1 MELKAPDF
9 RKREDKLSG
18 WLDGEVRTFLFDSF
32 SDDYCTRTGMEFLRG
47 VDIPI
52 KPGDLAAFRGEG
64 GLPVTDLADNMAL
77 VIGANTQFKYRD
89 AYISYLALYF
99 NEKLVDVLVQKG
111 AEELRAQH
119 YRKSCIYFRAALLLD
134 SQHREALFGYA
145 CCCREWYLSMEGE
158 DQQELIGIL
167 KKESTEYFEHV
178 TRVWPD
184 YAAAYYFL
192 GYAYVNAGQYKKA
205 ELAWKKFLKL
215 SDASTGSAS
224 VGGTES
230 AKVPEPS
237 TVPESSAV
245 PGPSTGPESVE
256 GTDPSTTPAQVPDE
270 IAEIRERIASLADPV
285 KIEEG
290 IQALVA
296 GHLEDGLRILERYVG
311 TQYDNWWPLHYYLAS
326 AYRELGF
333 FDEAIEGFK
342 RVLALQPSHEE
353 SCECLADLY
362 AADGDAENSEKY
374 RRKAE
379 IIRRNRME

>member
-52 KPGDLAAFRGEG
+52 KPGDLAAFHGEG

-89 AYISYLALYF
+89 AYIAYLALYF
-99 NEKLVDVLVQKG
+99 NEKLVDVLAQKG
-111 AEELRAQH
+111 AEELKAQH

-134 SQHREALFGYA
+134 SQNKQAMFGYA

-158 DQQELIGIL
+158 DQQELISLL

-178 TRVWPD
+178 TRVYPED
-184 YAAAYYFL
+184 AAAYYFL
-192 GYAYVNAGQYKKA
+192 GYAYVNAGQYRKSQ
-205 ELAWKKFLKL
+205 LAWKKFLQL
-215 SDASTGSAS
+215 SEKQEGDAA
-224 VGGTES
+224 
-230 AKVPEPS
+230 AAEP
-237 TVPESSAV
+237 
-245 PGPSTGPESVE
+245 VE
-256 GTDPSTTPAQVPDE
+256 AAPDPDAL
-270 IAEIRERIASLADPV
+270 AEVRERLASLEDPV

-290 IQALVA
+290 VNLLTA

-311 TQYDNWWPLHYYLAS
+311 TDYDSWWPLHYYLAS

-333 FDEAIEGFK
+333 FEESIEGFK
-342 RVLALQPSHEE
+342 KVLALQPSHEE
-353 SCECLADLY
+353 SCECLAELY
-362 AADGDAENSEKY
+362 MAEGDAENAEKY

-379 IIRRNRME
+379 IIRKNRE

>member
-1 MELKAPDF
+1 MDLKAPDF

-52 KPGDLAAFRGEG
+52 KPGDLAAFHGEG
-64 GLPVTDLADNMAL
+64 GLAVTDLADNMAL

-89 AYISYLALYF
+89 AYIAYLAMYF
-99 NEKLVDVLVQKG
+99 NEKLVDVLAQKG
-111 AEELRAQH
+111 SGELKEQH
-119 YRKSCIYFRAALLLD
+119 YRKACIYFRAALLLD
-134 SQHREALFGYA
+134 SQNKEAMFGYA

-158 DQQELIGIL
+158 DQQELTGIL

-178 TRVWPD
+178 TRVYPD
-184 YAAAYYFL
+184 AAAPYYFL

-205 ELAWKKFLKL
+205 ELAWKKFLEL
-215 SDASTGSAS
+215 SGKQPDG
-224 VGGTES
+224 
-230 AKVPEPS
+230 
-237 TVPESSAV
+237 
-245 PGPSTGPESVE
+245 PGE
-256 GTDPSTTPAQVPDE
+256 QDE
-270 IAEIRERIASLADPV
+270 REEIKEIRERLASLEAPV

-290 IQALVA
+290 VNLLTA

-311 TQYDNWWPLHYYLAS
+311 TEYDSWWPLHYYLGS

-333 FDEAIEGFK
+333 FTEAIEGFK
-342 RVLALQPSHEE
+342 RVLALQPSHAE
-353 SCECLADLY
+353 SCECLAELY
-362 AADGDAENSEKY
+362 MAEGDAENAEKY

-379 IIRRNRME
+379 IIRKNARE

>member
-52 KPGDLAAFRGEG
+52 KPGDLAAFHGEG

-77 VIGANTQFKYRD
+77 VIGANTHFKYRD
-89 AYISYLALYF
+89 AYIAYLALYF
-99 NEKLVDVLVQKG
+99 NEKLVDVLAQKG
-111 AEELRAQH
+111 AEELKAQR

-134 SQHREALFGYA
+134 SRHRQAMFGYA

-158 DQQELIGIL
+158 DQQELIAIL

-178 TRVWPD
+178 TRVYPED
-184 YAAAYYFL
+184 AAAYYFL

-205 ELAWKKFLKL
+205 ELAWKKFLNL
-215 SDASTGSAS
+215 SGEQKTDSS
-224 VGGTES
+224 E
-230 AKVPEPS
+230 PE
-237 TVPESSAV
+237 
-245 PGPSTGPESVE
+245 
-256 GTDPSTTPAQVPDE
+256 E
-270 IAEIRERIASLADPV
+270 IKEIRERLTSLEDPV

-290 IQALVA
+290 VNLLTA

-311 TQYDNWWPLHYYLAS
+311 TDYDSWWPLHYYLAS

-333 FDEAIEGFK
+333 FEESIEGFK
-342 RVLALQPSHEE
+342 KVLALHPSHEE
-353 SCECLADLY
+353 SCECLAELCM
-362 AADGDAENSEKY
+362 AEGDAENAEKY
-374 RRKAE
+374 RKKAE
-379 IIRRNRME
+379 IIRKNRE

>member
-47 VDIPI
+47 VQIPI
-52 KPGDLAAFRGEG
+52 KPGDLAAFHGEG

-89 AYISYLALYF
+89 AYIAYLALYF
-99 NEKLVDVLVQKG
+99 NEKLVTVLAQKG
-111 AEELRAQH
+111 ADELKAQH
-119 YRKSCIYFRAALLLD
+119 YRKACIYFRAALLLD
-134 SQHREALFGYA
+134 DQSKEAMFGYA

-158 DQQELIGIL
+158 DQQELIAIL
-167 KKESTEYFEHV
+167 KKESSEYFEHL
-178 TRVWPD
+178 TRVYPD
-184 YAAAYYFL
+184 DATAYYFL
-192 GYAYVNAGQYKKA
+192 GYVYVNAGQYKKA
-205 ELAWKKFLKL
+205 ELAWKKFVEL
-215 SDASTGSAS
+215 SGAALADS
-224 VGGTES
+224 V
-230 AKVPEPS
+230 A
-237 TVPESSAV
+237 
-245 PGPSTGPESVE
+245 
-256 GTDPSTTPAQVPDE
+256 GTDTEPAEETSKEREE
-270 IAEIRERIASLADPV
+270 IKEIRERLASLEDPV

-290 IQALVA
+290 VNLLTA

-311 TQYDNWWPLHYYLAS
+311 TDYDSWWPLHYYLGS

-333 FDEAIEGFK
+333 FPEAIEGFK

-362 AADGDAENSEKY
+362 MAEGDAENAEKY

-379 IIRRNRME
+379 IIRKNREE

>member
-1 MELKAPDF
+1 MELKSPDF

-18 WLDGEVRTFLFDSF
+18 WLDGEVKTFLFDSF

-52 KPGDLAAFRGEG
+52 KPGDLAAFHGEG

-99 NEKLVDVLVQKG
+99 NEKLVDVLAQKG
-111 AEELRAQH
+111 AEELKAGH

-134 SQHREALFGYA
+134 SQSRESMFGYA

-158 DQQELIGIL
+158 DEQELIAIL
-167 KKESTEYFEHV
+167 KKEASEYFEHV
-178 TRVWPD
+178 TRVYPD
-184 YAAAYYFL
+184 YAPAYYFL
-192 GYAYVNAGQYKKA
+192 GYAYINGGQYKKA
-205 ELAWKKFLKL
+205 ELAWKKFLDL
-215 SDASTGSAS
+215 S
-224 VGGTES
+224 E
-230 AKVPEPS
+230 KQ
-237 TVPESSAV
+237 
-245 PGPSTGPESVE
+245 E
-256 GTDPSTTPAQVPDE
+256 GAEERDE
-270 IAEIRERIASLADPV
+270 IKEIRERIASLADPV

-290 IQALVA
+290 VNLLTA

-311 TQYDNWWPLHYYLAS
+311 TDYDSWWPLHYYLAS

-333 FDEAIEGFK
+333 FEESIEGFR

-353 SCECLADLY
+353 SCECLAELY
-362 AADGDAENSEKY
+362 MAEGDADNAEKY
-374 RRKAE
+374 RKKAE
-379 IIRRNRME
+379 IIRRNRE

>member
-77 VIGANTQFKYRD
+77 VIGANTQFRHRD
-89 AYISYLALYF
+89 AYIAYLALYF
-99 NEKLVDVLVQKG
+99 NEKLVTVLAQKG
-111 AEELRAQH
+111 ADELKAQH
-119 YRKSCIYFRAALLLD
+119 YRRSCIYFRAALLLD
-134 SQHREALFGYA
+134 DQSKEAMFGYA

-158 DQQELIGIL
+158 DQQELIAIL
-167 KKESTEYFEHV
+167 KKESSEYFEHL
-178 TRVWPD
+178 TRVYPD
-184 YAAAYYFL
+184 DAAAYYFL
-192 GYAYVNAGQYKKA
+192 GYVYVNAGQYKKA
-205 ELAWKKFLKL
+205 ELAWKKFIGL
-215 SDASTGSAS
+215 SGEAA
-224 VGGTES
+224 E
-230 AKVPEPS
+230 ER
-237 TVPESSAV
+237 
-245 PGPSTGPESVE
+245 
-256 GTDPSTTPAQVPDE
+256 DE
-270 IAEIRERIASLADPV
+270 IKEIRERLESLKDPV

-290 IQALVA
+290 VNLLTA

-311 TQYDNWWPLHYYLAS
+311 TDYDSWWPLHYYLGS

-333 FDEAIEGFK
+333 FTEAIEGFK

-353 SCECLADLY
+353 SCECLAELY
-362 AADGDAENSEKY
+362 MAEGDAENAEKY

-379 IIRRNRME
+379 IIRRNAQE

>member
-52 KPGDLAAFRGEG
+52 KPGDLAAFHGEG
-64 GLPVTDLADNMAL
+64 GLPVTDLADNMAC
-77 VIGANTQFKYRD
+77 VMGANTQFKYRD
-89 AYISYLALYF
+89 AYIAYLALYF

-111 AEELRAQH
+111 ATELREQH

-134 SQHREALFGYA
+134 DQNRDAMFGYA

-167 KKESTEYFEHV
+167 KKEATEYFEHV
-178 TRVWPD
+178 TRVFPD

-215 SDASTGSAS
+215 NEEKAA
-224 VGGTES
+224 V
-230 AKVPEPS
+230 S
-237 TVPESSAV
+237 TVPE
-245 PGPSTGPESVE
+245 PVE
-256 GTDPSTTPAQVPDE
+256 GTEASTDPAEGTNESDE
-270 IAEIRERIASLADPV
+270 VKEIRERVASLADPV

-290 IQALVA
+290 INALLA

-333 FDEAIEGFK
+333 FDEAVEGFK

-379 IIRRNRME
+379 IIRKNRRE

>member
-1 MELKAPDF
+1 MELKSPEF

-18 WLDGEVRTFLFDSF
+18 WLDGEVKTFLFDSF

-77 VIGANTQFKYRD
+77 VIGANTQFRYRD

-111 AEELRAQH
+111 AEELKAQR

-134 SQHREALFGYA
+134 DQSRDAMFGYA

-158 DQQELIGIL
+158 DQQELISIL
-167 KKESTEYFEHV
+167 KKESSEYFEHL
-178 TRVWPD
+178 TRVYPD
-184 YAAAYYFL
+184 HAAAYYFL
-192 GYAYVNAGQYKKA
+192 GYVYVNAGQYKKA

-215 SDASTGSAS
+215 SEAAEGSTGMATGAEGAAS
-224 VGGTES
+224 GTES
-230 AKVPEPS
+230 TAAGE
-237 TVPESSAV
+237 ENAAADAD
-245 PGPSTGPESVE
+245 PGPAEALPEK
-256 GTDPSTTPAQVPDE
+256 PE
-270 IAEIRERIASLADPV
+270 IAEIRERLASLEDPV

-290 IQALVA
+290 VNLLTA

-311 TQYDNWWPLHYYLAS
+311 TDYDSWWPLHYYLGS

-333 FDEAIEGFK
+333 FEEAIEGFK
-342 RVLALQPSHEE
+342 RVLALHPSHEE
-353 SCECLADLY
+353 SCECLAELY
-362 AADGDAENSEKY
+362 MAEGDADNAEKY

-379 IIRRNRME
+379 IIRKNRE

>member
-52 KPGDLAAFRGEG
+52 KPGDLAAFHGEG

-89 AYISYLALYF
+89 AYIAYLALYF
-99 NEKLVDVLVQKG
+99 NEKLIAVLVQKG

-134 SQHREALFGYA
+134 DQNRDAMFGYA

-158 DQQELIGIL
+158 DQQELIAIL
-167 KKESTEYFEHV
+167 KKEATEYFEHV
-178 TRVWPD
+178 TRVYPD

-215 SDASTGSAS
+215 NEEKAAAT
-224 VGGTES
+224 T
-230 AKVPEPS
+230 VPEPVEG
-237 TVPESSAV
+237 TDSSAV
-245 PGPSTGPESVE
+245 PEPAE
-256 GTDPSTTPAQVPDE
+256 GTNESDE
-270 IAEIRERIASLADPV
+270 VKEIRERVASLEDPV

-290 IQALVA
+290 INALLA

-333 FDEAIEGFK
+333 FDEAVEGFK

-379 IIRRNRME
+379 IIRKNRRE

>member
-1 MELKAPDF
+1 MELKSPDF

-18 WLDGEVRTFLFDSF
+18 WLDGEVKTFLFDSF

-52 KPGDLAAFRGEG
+52 KPGNLAAFHGEG

-99 NEKLVDVLVQKG
+99 NEKLVDVLAQKG
-111 AEELRAQH
+111 AEELKAQH

-134 SQHREALFGYA
+134 SQSREAMFGYA

-158 DQQELIGIL
+158 DEQELIAIL
-167 KKESTEYFEHV
+167 KKEASEYFEHV
-178 TRVWPD
+178 TRVYPD
-184 YAAAYYFL
+184 YAPAYYFL
-192 GYAYVNAGQYKKA
+192 GYAYINGGQYKKA
-205 ELAWKKFLKL
+205 ELVWKKFLEL
-215 SDASTGSAS
+215 SKDAD
-224 VGGTES
+224 
-230 AKVPEPS
+230 PER
-237 TVPESSAV
+237 E
-245 PGPSTGPESVE
+245 
-256 GTDPSTTPAQVPDE
+256 E
-270 IAEIRERIASLADPV
+270 IKEIRERVASLADPV

-290 IQALVA
+290 VNLLTA

-311 TQYDNWWPLHYYLAS
+311 TEYDSWWPLHYYLAS

-333 FDEAIEGFK
+333 FEESIEGFK

-353 SCECLADLY
+353 SCECLAELF
-362 AADGDAENSEKY
+362 AADGDADNAEKY

-379 IIRRNRME
+379 IIRKNRE

>member
-52 KPGDLAAFRGEG
+52 KPGDLAAFHGEG

-99 NEKLVDVLVQKG
+99 NEKLVDVLAQEG
-111 AEELRAQH
+111 AEELKAQH

-134 SQHREALFGYA
+134 SQNRQAMFGYA

-158 DQQELIGIL
+158 DQQELIALL

-178 TRVWPD
+178 TRVYPED
-184 YAAAYYFL
+184 AAAYYFL
-192 GYAYVNAGQYKKA
+192 GYAYVNAGQYRKSQ
-205 ELAWKKFLKL
+205 LAWKKFLQL
-215 SDASTGSAS
+215 S
-224 VGGTES
+224 E
-230 AKVPEPS
+230 KQ
-237 TVPESSAV
+237 
-245 PGPSTGPESVE
+245 E
-256 GTDPSTTPAQVPDE
+256 GAEDREE
-270 IAEIRERIASLADPV
+270 IKEVRERLASLEDPV

-290 IQALVA
+290 VNLLTA

-311 TQYDNWWPLHYYLAS
+311 TGYDSWWPLHYYLAS

-333 FDEAIEGFK
+333 FEESIEGFK
-342 RVLALQPSHEE
+342 KVLALQPSHEE
-353 SCECLADLY
+353 SCECLAELY
-362 AADGDAENSEKY
+362 MAEGDAESAEKY

-379 IIRRNRME
+379 IIRKNRE